1 MTLSPDASEKTD
13 KLKELLDFNT
23 MKSDKQMRDTE
34 AFLAS
39 RYYEPTEK
47 KEHTMNMKTRF
58 NTEKRPYKAK
68 TKLDIDKDFLM
79 EGDGGIPDTVKK
91 PMEQFSDSCDAHYKY
106 GLLQIEKDMRA
117 RGSAFSAAEQ
127 RLLDQIDEL
136 KNQRHIEKAE
146 FYAQI
151 DHYKKYL

>member
-79 EGDGGIPDTVKK
+79 EGEGGIPDTVKK
-91 PMEQFSDSCDAHYKY
+91 PME
-106 GLLQIEKDMRA
+106 
-117 RGSAFSAAEQ
+117 
-127 RLLDQIDEL
+127 
-136 KNQRHIEKAE
+136 
-146 FYAQI
+146 
-151 DHYKKYL
+151 